1 MADLPGVTPVG
12 VKPEPVK
19 PMRNMGVPGFQ
30 VVGGYVNTPEER
42 NPRLVGE
49 QKYITASDILANV
62 SIVAAGVH
70 YFLNLVSSPEW
81 KVEAADDSSEAQ
93 ALADFA
99 EECMY
104 DMDQSWHKVIR
115 RSAMF
120 RFYGFG
126 LQEWTAKRRDDGR
139 TGFARIKPRPQ
150 HTIQQWDIDD
160 AGDVRGVVQFSPLT
174 FQPLYLPRGKLIYL
188 VDDALTDSPEGFGLV
203 RHLAEPADRYME
215 YKRIEGSGF
224 ERDFRGVPIGY
235 APLADIE
242 NAFKNGQIN
251 RAEADAMKNGLA
263 QFVSMRAKTT
273 NTGLLLDSSTYASA
287 TDTGSTPSSVKR
299 WGIELLTGSAQGIE
313 AVGAAIEREMYD
325 MAMIIGTEGLLVG
338 KDSGSRALSEDKSR
352 NLYLNVNSCIKDIAE
367 AFEKDFFGPLWKL
380 NGFDPKLKPSL
391 KPEDVSFR
399 NVAEVTAALRDM
411 ATAGAVLAPNDPVV
425 DDVRDLLG
433 VARQPEESVQYVM
446 DEQSTSKNIARS
458 AKAGVK

>member
-19 PMRNMGVPGFQ
+19 PMQNMGVPGFQ

-42 NPRLVGE
+42 NPKLIGE
-49 QKYITASDILANV
+49 QKWITASDILANV

-70 YFLNLVSSPEW
+70 YFLNLVASPEW
-81 KVEAADDSSEAQ
+81 KVEPADDSAEAK
-93 ALADFA
+93 ALAEFA

-104 DMDQSWHKVIR
+104 DMERSWHRVIR

-126 LQEWTAKRRDDGR
+126 LQEWQAKRRDDGR
-139 TGFARIKPRPQ
+139 IGMARLAPRPQ
-150 HTIQQWDIDD
+150 HTIQQWDIDGN
-160 AGDVRGVVQFSPLT
+160 GDVKGVVQYSPLT
-174 FQPLYLPRGKLIYL
+174 FQPLYIPRGKLVYL
-188 VDDALTDSPEGFGLV
+188 VDDSLTDSPEGFGLL

-242 NAFKNGQIN
+242 RAVAAGQID
-251 RAEADAMKNGLA
+251 RATADTMKNGLA
-263 QFVSMRAKTT
+263 QFVAMRAKAT
-273 NTGLLLDSSTYASA
+273 NTGLLLDSSTYASQ

-299 WGIELLTGSAQGIE
+299 WGIELLTGSAQGID

-325 MAMIIGTEGLLVG
+325 MALILGVEGLLVG

-352 NLYLNVNSCIKDIAE
+352 NLYLTVNSCTKDIGE
-367 AFEKDFFGPLWKL
+367 AFDKDFFGPLWKL
-380 NGFDPKLKPSL
+380 NGFDEKLKPSL
-391 KPEDVSFR
+391 QPEDVSFKS
-399 NVAEVTAALRDM
+399 VEEITAALKDM
-411 ATAGAVLAPNDPVV
+411 AAAGAILSPTDPVIN
-425 DDVRDLLG
+425 DVRTLLG
-433 VARQPEESVQYVM
+433 VSEAEEYVPLDDM
-446 DEQSTSKNIARS
+446 STNTATKPTKGKSNGRK
-458 AKAGVK
+458 

>member
-42 NPRLVGE
+42 NPRLIGE

-62 SIVAAGVH
+62 SIVAAGTH

-81 KVEAADDSSEAQ
+81 KIEPADDSAEAK
-93 ALADFA
+93 ALAEFA

-104 DMDQSWHKVIR
+104 NMEQSWHKIIR
-115 RSAMF
+115 RTAMF

-126 LQEWTAKRRDDGR
+126 IQEWTAKRRDDGR
-139 TGFARIKPRPQ
+139 TGFARIKARPQ
-150 HTIQQWDIDD
+150 HTIQQWDIDEN
-160 AGDVRGVVQFSPLT
+160 GEVRGVVQFSPLT
-174 FQPLYLPRGKLIYL
+174 FQPIYIPRGKLIYL

-203 RHLAEPADRYME
+203 RHLAEPADRYTE

-235 APLADIE
+235 APLADIQ
-242 NAFKNGQIN
+242 NAVDAGQISAAQ
-251 RAEADAMKNGLA
+251 AETMKNGLA
-263 QFVSMRAKTT
+263 QFVAMRAKTT

-313 AVGAAIEREMYD
+313 AVGAAIEREMFD
-325 MAMIIGTEGLLVG
+325 MALILGCEGLLIG
-338 KDSGSRALSEDKSR
+338 KDSGSRALSADKSR
-352 NLYLNVNSCIKDIAE
+352 NLYLNVNSCAKDIGE
-367 AFEKDFFGPLWKL
+367 AFDKDFFGPLWKL
-380 NGFDPKLKPSL
+380 NGFDEKLKPSL
-391 KPEDVSFR
+391 QPEDVSFKS
-399 NVAEVTAALRDM
+399 VEEITMALKDM
-411 ATAGAVLAPNDPVV
+411 AAAGAILSPTDPVIN
-425 DDVRDLLG
+425 DVRTLLG
-433 VARQPEESVQYVM
+433 VSEAEEHVPLDDM
-446 DEQSTSKNIARS
+446 STNTTGTG
-458 AKAGVK
+458 AKKQNGRK